1 MPAAGLQWRWQ
12 APPLPQRRPASTSR
26 LCSRSGAWKGRG
38 PARPRQGPG
47 RCHRPLAAGLW
58 QPSGGQAA
66 HHDAGPSVSPVG
78 RGPPDPLPASLS
90 QAALR
95 GPGPAPVSTSGLGP
109 NPAASKLPGARYTGR
124 RESCLPWFMTVV
136 RLERPVSRPRCSWC
150 RCLVRRAVWQRTDWR
165 LLMRL
170 LFVQRSTIA
179 SHSCSFTR
187 GGAYPLSLSVFHAA
201 S

>member
-12 APPLPQRRPASTSR
+12 AQPLPQRRPALQPVPSYAAAG
-26 LCSRSGAWKGRG
+26 L
-38 PARPRQGPG
+38 G

-78 RGPPDPLPASLS
+78 RGPPDPLPAS

-124 RESCLPWFMTVV
+124 RGSCLSWLMTVV

-150 RCLVRRAVWQRTDWR
+150 RCLVRRAVWQRTDWQ

-170 LFVQRSTIA
+170 LFVPRSTIA